1 MKIGI
6 ISDTHDHLGNLE
18 RALQILKSE
27 GVTTLLH
34 CGDVCGPGI
43 LQALVG
49 FDVRIARGNMDR
61 HPGLIQIA
69 EEMLGRG
76 GLARL
81 HRFTLNGYAAA
92 MLHGNDEEQLGML
105 IASGQYTYV
114 FHGHTHRRSERKV
127 GRTQVINPGA
137 LGGMRHEQR
146 SFCILD
152 LTTNE
157 TRFIRL

>member
-6 ISDTHDHLGNLE
+6 VSDTHDHLSNLE
-18 RALQILKSE
+18 RALQILKAE

-43 LQALVG
+43 LRALVD
-49 FDVRIARGNMDR
+49 FDVRIAQGNMDR
-61 HPGLIQIA
+61 HPGLLQVA
-69 EEMLGRG
+69 EETLGRG

-92 MLHGNDEEQLGML
+92 MLHGDDGERLGML
-105 IASGQYTYV
+105 IASGEYAYV

-152 LTTNE
+152 LATNE